1 MDDWVKELRWALG
14 QAAYERWVEANEG
27 VVSYNGETIGLPPWT
42 NSKHPGNELSDHE
55 KEIWAQVAITS
66 ISVYKAANVESPR
79 TIAITDDMINSIRS
93 ARLVG
98 ADERTYVLGVLM
110 LAGFKVVDE

>member
-1 MDDWVKELRWALG
+1 MMQLG
-14 QAAYERWVEANEG
+14 RVAYERWVEGMEG
-27 VVSYNGETIGLPPWT
+27 VIQMPGQVVMGLPPWT
-42 NSKHPGNELSDHE
+42 NSKVPNYCLPDDQ
-55 KEIWAQVAITS
+55 KEIWAAVAVAS
-66 ISVYKAANVESPR
+66 IFAHNTANVESPR

-110 LAGFKVVDE
+110 LAGFKVVDA